1 MHRTGCRCNL
11 CWLACCKGFWDGK
24 DDWDIGKSCL
34 ETSTAIK
41 LIWKYAIIN
50 SNMEEEIKGV
60 ITRVEAGFV
69 SSTYSL
75 YFTNKRIIR
84 ALTFSA
90 GKKIGTFAMGGK
102 LLGGTIN
109 KHFENKKAG
118 NLINLKPDEI
128 LNENKKNIEIPYSS
142 INRIEIKTPRSIKS
156 MGLKVIKMKIV
167 TSDKEYEMK
176 IKENEQFDSSLEL
189 IKSVL
194 PDKLELK

>member
-1 MHRTGCRCNL
+1 MG
-11 CWLACCKGFWDGK
+11 
-24 DDWDIGKSCL
+24 
-34 ETSTAIK
+34 
-41 LIWKYAIIN
+41 
-50 SNMEEEIKGV
+50 EEIKGI

-75 YFTNKRIIR
+75 YFTDKRIIR

-90 GKKIGTFAMGGK
+90 AKKVGTWYAGGK

-109 KHFENKKAG
+109 KYFEKRKDKSLG
-118 NLINLKPDEI
+118 ELNLDEI
-128 LNENKKNIEIPYSS
+128 LNENKNNIEIPYSS

-156 MGLKVIKMKIV
+156 MGLKVIKIKIV

-194 PDKLELK
+194 ADKLELK

>member
-1 MHRTGCRCNL
+1 
-11 CWLACCKGFWDGK
+11 
-24 DDWDIGKSCL
+24 
-34 ETSTAIK
+34 
-41 LIWKYAIIN
+41 
-50 SNMEEEIKGV
+50 MEEEIKGI

-75 YFTNKRIIR
+75 YFTDKRIIR

-90 GKKIGTFAMGGK
+90 AKKVGTWYAGGK

-109 KHFENKKAG
+109 KYFEKRKDKSLG
-118 NLINLKPDEI
+118 DLNLDEI

-156 MGLKVIKMKIV
+156 MGLKVIKIKIV

>member
-1 MHRTGCRCNL
+1 
-11 CWLACCKGFWDGK
+11 
-24 DDWDIGKSCL
+24 
-34 ETSTAIK
+34 
-41 LIWKYAIIN
+41 
-50 SNMEEEIKGV
+50 MEEEIKGV
-60 ITRVEAGFV
+60 MTRIESGLVT
-69 SSTYSL
+69 STYSL

-128 LNENKKNIEIPYSS
+128 LNENKRNIEIPFSS
-142 INRIEIKTPRSIKS
+142 IKLIKLDKPRR
-156 MGLKVIKMKIV
+156 LKGAKIKIV
-167 TSDKEYEMK
+167 TSDEEYSMN
-176 IKENEQFDSSLEL
+176 IKEEKEFDNYLEL
-189 IKSVL
+189 IKSLL

>member
-1 MHRTGCRCNL
+1 MG
-11 CWLACCKGFWDGK
+11 
-24 DDWDIGKSCL
+24 
-34 ETSTAIK
+34 
-41 LIWKYAIIN
+41 
-50 SNMEEEIKGV
+50 EEIKGI

-75 YFTNKRIIR
+75 YFTDKRIIR

-90 GKKIGTFAMGGK
+90 AKKVGTWYAGGK

-109 KHFENKKAG
+109 KYFEKRKDKSLG
-118 NLINLKPDEI
+118 DLNLDEI

>member
-1 MHRTGCRCNL
+1 
-11 CWLACCKGFWDGK
+11 
-24 DDWDIGKSCL
+24 
-34 ETSTAIK
+34 
-41 LIWKYAIIN
+41 
-50 SNMEEEIKGV
+50 MEEEIKGI

-75 YFTNKRIIR
+75 YFTDKRIIR

-90 GKKIGTFAMGGK
+90 AKKVGTWYAGGK

-109 KHFENKKAG
+109 KYFEKRKDKSLG
-118 NLINLKPDEI
+118 ELNLDEI
-128 LNENKKNIEIPYSS
+128 LNENKNNIEIPYSS

-156 MGLKVIKMKIV
+156 MGLKVIKIKIV

-194 PDKLELK
+194 ADKLELK

>member
-1 MHRTGCRCNL
+1 MG
-11 CWLACCKGFWDGK
+11 
-24 DDWDIGKSCL
+24 
-34 ETSTAIK
+34 
-41 LIWKYAIIN
+41 
-50 SNMEEEIKGV
+50 EEIKGI

-75 YFTNKRIIR
+75 YFTDKRIIR

-90 GKKIGTFAMGGK
+90 AKKVGTWYAGGK

-109 KHFENKKAG
+109 KYFEKRKDKSLG
-118 NLINLKPDEI
+118 DLNLDEI

-156 MGLKVIKMKIV
+156 MGLKVIKIKIV

>member
-1 MHRTGCRCNL
+1 
-11 CWLACCKGFWDGK
+11 
-24 DDWDIGKSCL
+24 
-34 ETSTAIK
+34 
-41 LIWKYAIIN
+41 
-50 SNMEEEIKGV
+50 MEEEIKGV
-60 ITRVEAGFV
+60 ITRVEAGLI

-90 GKKIGTFAMGGK
+90 AKKVGTWYAGGK

-109 KHFENKKAG
+109 KYFEKRKDKSLG
-118 NLINLKPDEI
+118 DLNLDEI

>member
-1 MHRTGCRCNL
+1 MG
-11 CWLACCKGFWDGK
+11 
-24 DDWDIGKSCL
+24 
-34 ETSTAIK
+34 
-41 LIWKYAIIN
+41 
-50 SNMEEEIKGV
+50 EEIKGV
-60 ITRVEAGFV
+60 ITRVEAGLI

-90 GKKIGTFAMGGK
+90 AKKVGTWYAGGK

-109 KHFENKKAG
+109 KYFEKRKDKSLG
-118 NLINLKPDEI
+118 DLNLDEI
-128 LNENKKNIEIPYSS
+128 LNENKNNIEIPYSS

-156 MGLKVIKMKIV
+156 MGLKVIKIKTV

>member
-1 MHRTGCRCNL
+1 
-11 CWLACCKGFWDGK
+11 
-24 DDWDIGKSCL
+24 
-34 ETSTAIK
+34 
-41 LIWKYAIIN
+41 
-50 SNMEEEIKGV
+50 MEEEIKGI

-75 YFTNKRIIR
+75 YFTDKRIIR

-90 GKKIGTFAMGGK
+90 AKKVGTWYAGGK

-109 KHFENKKAG
+109 KYFEKRKDKSLG
-118 NLINLKPDEI
+118 ELNLDEI
-128 LNENKKNIEIPYSS
+128 LNENKNNIEIPYSS

-156 MGLKVIKMKIV
+156 MGLKVIKIKIV

>member
-1 MHRTGCRCNL
+1 MG
-11 CWLACCKGFWDGK
+11 
-24 DDWDIGKSCL
+24 
-34 ETSTAIK
+34 
-41 LIWKYAIIN
+41 
-50 SNMEEEIKGV
+50 EEIKGV
-60 ITRVEAGFV
+60 ITRVEAGLI

-75 YFTNKRIIR
+75 YFTDKRIIR

-90 GKKIGTFAMGGK
+90 AKKVGTWYAGGK

-109 KHFENKKAG
+109 KYFEKRKDKSLG
-118 NLINLKPDEI
+118 DLNLDEI

>member
-1 MHRTGCRCNL
+1 MG
-11 CWLACCKGFWDGK
+11 
-24 DDWDIGKSCL
+24 
-34 ETSTAIK
+34 
-41 LIWKYAIIN
+41 
-50 SNMEEEIKGV
+50 EEIKGV
-60 ITRVEAGFV
+60 ITRVEAGLI

-75 YFTNKRIIR
+75 YFTDKRIIR

-90 GKKIGTFAMGGK
+90 AKKVGTWYAGGK

-109 KHFENKKAG
+109 KYFEKRKDKSLG
-118 NLINLKPDEI
+118 DLNLDEI

-142 INRIEIKTPRSIKS
+142 INRVELKTPRSIKS
-156 MGLKVIKMKIV
+156 MGLKVIKIKIV

>member
-1 MHRTGCRCNL
+1 
-11 CWLACCKGFWDGK
+11 
-24 DDWDIGKSCL
+24 
-34 ETSTAIK
+34 
-41 LIWKYAIIN
+41 
-50 SNMEEEIKGV
+50 MEEEIKGV
-60 ITRVEAGFV
+60 MTRIESGLVT
-69 SSTYSL
+69 STYSL

-142 INRIEIKTPRSIKS
+142 INRIEFKQPRSIKS
-156 MGLKVIKMKIV
+156 MGLRVIKIKIV
-167 TSDKEYEMK
+167 TSDKEYSMK
-176 IKENEQFDSSLEL
+176 IKENEQLDSALKL
-189 IKSVL
+189 IESVL
-194 PDKLELK
+194 GDKLEYK

>member
-1 MHRTGCRCNL
+1 
-11 CWLACCKGFWDGK
+11 
-24 DDWDIGKSCL
+24 
-34 ETSTAIK
+34 
-41 LIWKYAIIN
+41 
-50 SNMEEEIKGV
+50 MEEEIKGI

-75 YFTNKRIIR
+75 YFTDKRIIR

-90 GKKIGTFAMGGK
+90 AKKVGTWYAGGK
-102 LLGGTIN
+102 LIGGTIN
-109 KHFENKKAG
+109 KYFEKRKDKSLG
-118 NLINLKPDEI
+118 ELNLDEI
-128 LNENKKNIEIPYSS
+128 LNENKNNIEIPYSS

-156 MGLKVIKMKIV
+156 MGLKVIKIKIV

>member
-1 MHRTGCRCNL
+1 MG
-11 CWLACCKGFWDGK
+11 
-24 DDWDIGKSCL
+24 
-34 ETSTAIK
+34 
-41 LIWKYAIIN
+41 
-50 SNMEEEIKGV
+50 EEIKGI

-75 YFTNKRIIR
+75 YFTDKRIIR

-90 GKKIGTFAMGGK
+90 IKKVGTWYAGGK

-109 KHFENKKAG
+109 KYFEKRKDKSLG
-118 NLINLKPDEI
+118 DLNLDEI

>member
-1 MHRTGCRCNL
+1 
-11 CWLACCKGFWDGK
+11 
-24 DDWDIGKSCL
+24 
-34 ETSTAIK
+34 
-41 LIWKYAIIN
+41 
-50 SNMEEEIKGV
+50 MEEEIKGI

-75 YFTNKRIIR
+75 YFTDKRIIR

-90 GKKIGTFAMGGK
+90 AKKVGTWYAGGK

-109 KHFENKKAG
+109 KYFEKRKDKSLG
-118 NLINLKPDEI
+118 DLNLDEI

>member
-1 MHRTGCRCNL
+1 MG
-11 CWLACCKGFWDGK
+11 
-24 DDWDIGKSCL
+24 
-34 ETSTAIK
+34 
-41 LIWKYAIIN
+41 
-50 SNMEEEIKGV
+50 EEIKGI

-75 YFTNKRIIR
+75 YFTDKRIIR

-90 GKKIGTFAMGGK
+90 AKKVGTWYAGGK

-109 KHFENKKAG
+109 KYFEKRKDKSLG
-118 NLINLKPDEI
+118 DLNLDEI
-128 LNENKKNIEIPYSS
+128 LNENKNNIEIPYSS

>member
-1 MHRTGCRCNL
+1 MG
-11 CWLACCKGFWDGK
+11 
-24 DDWDIGKSCL
+24 
-34 ETSTAIK
+34 
-41 LIWKYAIIN
+41 
-50 SNMEEEIKGV
+50 EEIKGI

-75 YFTNKRIIR
+75 YFTDKRIIR

-90 GKKIGTFAMGGK
+90 AKKVGTWYAGGK

-109 KHFENKKAG
+109 KYFEKRKDKS
-118 NLINLKPDEI
+118 LRDLKPDEI

-194 PDKLELK
+194 ADKLELK

>member
-1 MHRTGCRCNL
+1 
-11 CWLACCKGFWDGK
+11 
-24 DDWDIGKSCL
+24 
-34 ETSTAIK
+34 
-41 LIWKYAIIN
+41 
-50 SNMEEEIKGV
+50 MEEEIKGV
-60 ITRVEAGFV
+60 ITRVEAGLI

-118 NLINLKPDEI
+118 NLIKLKPDEI
-128 LNENKKNIEIPYSS
+128 LNENKRNIEIPFSS
-142 INRIEIKTPRSIKS
+142 IKLIKLDKPRR
-156 MGLKVIKMKIV
+156 LKGAKIKIV
-167 TSDKEYEMK
+167 TYDEEYSMN
-176 IKENEQFDSSLEL
+176 IKEKKEFDNYLEL
-189 IKSVL
+189 IKSLL

>member
-1 MHRTGCRCNL
+1 
-11 CWLACCKGFWDGK
+11 
-24 DDWDIGKSCL
+24 
-34 ETSTAIK
+34 
-41 LIWKYAIIN
+41 
-50 SNMEEEIKGV
+50 MEEEIKGI

-75 YFTNKRIIR
+75 YFTDKRIIR

-90 GKKIGTFAMGGK
+90 AKKVGTWYAGGK

-109 KHFENKKAG
+109 KYFEKRKDKSLG
-118 NLINLKPDEI
+118 DLNLDEI
-128 LNENKKNIEIPYSS
+128 LNENKNNIEIPYSS

-156 MGLKVIKMKIV
+156 MGLKVIKIKIV

>member
-1 MHRTGCRCNL
+1 
-11 CWLACCKGFWDGK
+11 
-24 DDWDIGKSCL
+24 
-34 ETSTAIK
+34 
-41 LIWKYAIIN
+41 
-50 SNMEEEIKGV
+50 MEEEIKGV

-90 GKKIGTFAMGGK
+90 IKKVGTDQLGGK
-102 LLGGTIN
+102 LFGGRMN
-109 KHFENKKAG
+109 KYFENRKDKS
-118 NLINLKPDEI
+118 LRDLKPDEI

-142 INRIEIKTPRSIKS
+142 INRVELKTPRSIKS
-156 MGLKVIKMKIV
+156 MGLKVIKIKIV
-167 TSDKEYEMK
+167 TSDKKYEMK

>member
-1 MHRTGCRCNL
+1 MG
-11 CWLACCKGFWDGK
+11 
-24 DDWDIGKSCL
+24 
-34 ETSTAIK
+34 
-41 LIWKYAIIN
+41 
-50 SNMEEEIKGV
+50 EEIKGI

-75 YFTNKRIIR
+75 YFTDKRIIR

-90 GKKIGTFAMGGK
+90 AKKVGTWYAGGK

-109 KHFENKKAG
+109 KYFEKRKDKSLG
-118 NLINLKPDEI
+118 ELNLDEI
-128 LNENKKNIEIPYSS
+128 LNENKNNIEIPYSS

>member
-1 MHRTGCRCNL
+1 
-11 CWLACCKGFWDGK
+11 
-24 DDWDIGKSCL
+24 
-34 ETSTAIK
+34 
-41 LIWKYAIIN
+41 
-50 SNMEEEIKGV
+50 MEEEIKGV

-75 YFTNKRIIR
+75 YFTDKRIIR

-90 GKKIGTFAMGGK
+90 AKKVGTWYAGGK

-109 KHFENKKAG
+109 KYFEKRKDKSLG
-118 NLINLKPDEI
+118 DLNLDEI

>member
-1 MHRTGCRCNL
+1 
-11 CWLACCKGFWDGK
+11 
-24 DDWDIGKSCL
+24 
-34 ETSTAIK
+34 
-41 LIWKYAIIN
+41 
-50 SNMEEEIKGV
+50 MEEEIKGV

-90 GKKIGTFAMGGK
+90 IKKVGTDQLGGK
-102 LLGGTIN
+102 LFGGTIN
-109 KHFENKKAG
+109 KYFENRKDESLKD
-118 NLINLKPDEI
+118 LKPDEI

-142 INRIEIKTPRSIKS
+142 INRIEFKTPRSIKS
-156 MGLKVIKMKIV
+156 LGVRVLEIKIV
-167 TSDKEYEMK
+167 TSDKKYEMK

-194 PDKLELK
+194 ADKLELK